1 MRTTTLQIRFNSPA
15 FLGNA
20 DQNGQWRTPP
30 IKALLR
36 QWWRVAFAMQNG
48 FRVRENEMRHIE
60 GRLFGHA
67 WLDDDVDETGAKVHA
82 RRGAVRIRLAR
93 WDLGRLK
100 TWEGLEQRTVHHPE
114 AERAR
119 HQVGP
124 HAYLGYGPLDG
135 RNGTRFEKRNAAIQA
150 DESNVLSL
158 AYPEEDAP
166 LIEHALWLMDRYGT
180 LGGRSRN
187 GWGSFSLCTAQGG
200 PALAGRV
207 PLRPWRD
214 CLGLDWPHAL
224 GSDAKGA
231 LIWHTAPNDDWR
243 SLMRTLADIKIRL
256 RTTAF
261 EFPRERPDGEI
272 HDRHWLSYPVT
283 THKVRA
289 WDRENLRL
297 PNSLRFKLR
306 PISQTARVGV
316 IFHVPCLPS
325 ATFRPDRQTIE
336 SVWQSVHQFL
346 DNRQDLTRIPE

>member
-48 FRVRENEMRHIE
+48 FRVRENEMRHFE

-100 TWEGLEQRTVHHPE
+100 TWEGVEQRTVHHPE
-114 AERAR
+114 AKRA
-119 HQVGP
+119 VGP
-124 HAYLGYGPLDG
+124 HAYLGFGPLLVEQ
-135 RNGTRFEKRNAAIQA
+135 NQTRLKRNAAIQA
-150 DESNVLSL
+150 DESTILSL
-158 AYPEEDAP
+158 AYPEEDSP

-231 LIWHTAPNDDWR
+231 PLIWQTSPNDDWR

-261 EFPRERPDGEI
+261 EFPRERPNGEI

-336 SVWQSVHQFL
+336 SVWQRVHQFL